1 MRKLLLI
8 ATALIAVVTVSACAA
23 TSLPVSGKAAI
34 SANKQTVKAA
44 LTGAFADHDVSTVD
58 KYFADPY
65 IQHNPLAPSGVAAL
79 RGLVGKLAKGPKGSV
94 EIHRMIADGDLVAS
108 HATYKG
114 FGPVPLVAMDVF
126 RFNDEGKIVEHWDN
140 MISMAKPNP
149 SGRTQ
154 TDGATEITDRDKT
167 ESNKAKV
174 TEFITRSMINHE
186 KIDITQYI
194 SPTTYIQHN
203 PMVADGLE
211 GFGAFMAEMKKK
223 GITMEY
229 SKLHKVI
236 GEGNFVMTLSEGS
249 LGGKPQAFYDLF
261 RLENGLIVEHWD
273 VIADMPSGKLPEGYP
288 GKF

>member
-1 MRKLLLI
+1 MRKLLL
-8 ATALIAVVTVSACAA
+8 AAAMVLTTAACTNVT
-23 TSLPVSGKAAI
+23 
-34 SANKQTVKAA
+34 ANKDQIAANKATVKAA
-44 LTGAFADHDVSTVD
+44 LTGAFAEHDVSAVD

-79 RGLVGKLAKGPKGSV
+79 RGMVDKLAGGPKGGV
-94 EIHRMIADGDLVAS
+94 EIHRMIGEGDLVAS
-108 HATYKG
+108 HATYTG

-126 RFNDEGKIVEHWDN
+126 RFNEDGKVVEHWDN
-140 MISMAKPNP
+140 MIPVAKPNP

-154 TDGATEITDRDKT
+154 TDGATEITDHDKT
-167 ESNKAKV
+167 AANKAKV
-174 TEFITRSMINHE
+174 EEFITKALIKHE
-186 KIDITQYI
+186 KVDFTQYI
-194 SPTTYIQHN
+194 SPTTYLQHN

-211 GFGAFMAEMKKK
+211 GFGAFMAELSKK

-229 SKLHKVI
+229 SKVHKTI

-249 LGGKPQAFYDLF
+249 FGGKPQAFFDLF

-273 VIADMPSGKLPEGYP
+273 VIADMPAGKLPEGYP

>member
-1 MRKLLLI
+1 MRKLFLA
-8 ATALIAVVTVSACAA
+8 ATMAFVVTISACTTASV
-23 TSLPVSGKAAI
+23 TQKPAI
-34 SANKQTVKAA
+34 SANKQTVQAA
-44 LTGAFADHDVSTVD
+44 LTGAFAEHDVSAVD

-79 RGLVGKLAKGPKGSV
+79 RGMVGKMAKGPKGGV
-94 EIHRMIADGDLVAS
+94 EIHRMIGDGDLI
-108 HATYKG
+108 ATHSTYEG

-126 RFNDEGKIVEHWDN
+126 RFNKDGKIVEHWDN
-140 MISMAKPNP
+140 MIPVAKPNP

-154 TDGATEITDRDKT
+154 TDGATEITDLDKT
-167 ESNKAKV
+167 AANKAKV
-174 TEFITRSMINHE
+174 AEFITKSMINHE
-186 KIDITQYI
+186 KVDITQYI
-194 SPTTYIQHN
+194 SPATYLQHN
-203 PMVADGLE
+203 PMVADGLK
-211 GFGAFMAEMKKK
+211 GFGAFMGEMKKK

-236 GEGNFVMTLSEGS
+236 GEGNFVMALSEGS
-249 LGGKPQAFYDLF
+249 FGGKPQAFYDLF